1 MLLLLDALD
10 IDVTVPDVLDVDSLR
25 LRAGVS
31 GFDVQHLA
39 VSMRQHKGIRHKA

>member
-1 MLLLLDALD
+1 MLDSLDV
-10 IDVTVPDVLDVDSLR
+10 DVTVPDVFDVDSLP

-39 VSMRQHKGIRHKA
+39 VSMRQHKGIRHQA